1 MRYTNLPS
9 ESQEYAAARE
19 ALRVAEFELMRQLEE
34 VAKLRRQLPSGP
46 VLDDYTFLEGSSDA
60 HAADAEVH
68 ERRLA
73 DLFSGSDRPLIVYHL
88 MYGKAQTDPCPMCTM
103 WVDGFNAIAP
113 HLNQNADLAIV
124 AASSIAALREHGRRR
139 AWNNLRLLSA
149 GSSTFKLDLG
159 SEDEE
164 GNQDSR
170 VSVFTKGRDG
180 AVRHF
185 YTGSPHLDERAHERG
200 IDLLCPTWHL
210 LDLTPQGRGDWY
222 SSLSYD

>member
-9 ESQEYAAARE
+9 ESQEYVAARE
-19 ALRVAEFELMRQLEE
+19 ALRVAEFELMRQREE
-34 VAKLRRQLPSGP
+34 VAELRRQLPSGP
-46 VLDDYTFLEGSSDA
+46 VLDDYTFLEGSSDV

-103 WVDGFNAIAP
+103 WVDGFDAIAP

-124 AASSIAALREHGRRR
+124 AASSIGALREHGRRR
-139 AWNNLRLLSA
+139 GWNNLRLLSA

-164 GNQDSR
+164 GKQDPR

-185 YTGSPHLDERAHERG
+185 YTGSPHLDERACERG